1 MILTLQSLSISF
13 EDRVLFKNLSLSLA
27 QGERLALVG
36 ANGCGKTTLLRLITG
51 ELAPDSGQVILG
63 KHVRLGYA
71 SQESGIRTQD
81 TGEQNLTVYEAALE
95 VSRHLM
101 EMERELEEIHKQL
114 HDHHSPE
121 LLHKQEELQTAYERG
136 GGLTYKARTKSALIG
151 LGFPE
156 EDHTK
161 PARLLSGGQN
171 VKLRL
176 GRLLLSGAEL
186 LLLDEPTNHLDV
198 LAIRWLEDFLS
209 SYPGTIVLVSH
220 DRYFL
225 DRVATKTAAL
235 AHGRLTVY
243 KGGYSSYLKQKQ
255 EQDELARR
263 RYDNQIAEIHRIEGI
278 IEQQR
283 RFNQERNYVTIAS
296 KQKQIDRLKAELV
309 APDLRLRELSFR
321 FPSVP
326 VTGNEVLRVCG
337 LSKSFGEHHLFSD
350 LNALI
355 EKGDRAFILGANGCG
370 KTTLLNILR
379 RNLKAEEG
387 YFVWGANV
395 RVGVYDQMLQSN
407 LHAAHGSTSKTVLDE
422 VWDSFRTLTQTEVRS
437 ALGLF
442 LFSGDDVF
450 KPVNALSGGERARIA
465 LLKLMMSG
473 TNVLLLDEPT
483 NHLDIPSREALEN
496 ALTQFEGTIIAV
508 SHDRFLI
515 KKLATKILRLAP
527 DGLHP
532 CDLES
537 AMDMKPNSAAAQPG
551 SRPAGTPNEYHRKK
565 EAASRRRKL
574 ITALA
579 RCEAEIAALE
589 QSIERLH
596 AQLEANADDYEA
608 ILRLSAELREIEQQ
622 LEDQM
627 ALWEELSNGVE

>member
-1 MILTLQSLSISF
+1 MILTIQSLSISF
-13 EDRVLFKNLSLSLA
+13 EDRVLFQNINLSLA

-51 ELAPDSGQVILG
+51 ELAPDAGQVALG

-71 SQESGIRTQD
+71 SQEAGSGSQESGARD
-81 TGEQNLTVYEAALE
+81 LTVYEAALE

-101 EMERELEEIHKQL
+101 DMERELEEIHERL
-114 HDHHSPE
+114 HDDHSPA
-121 LLHKQEELQTAYERG
+121 LLHRREELQTAYERG
-136 GGLTYKARTKSALIG
+136 GGLTYKARARSALIG

-156 EDHTK
+156 EDHAK
-161 PARLLSGGQN
+161 PARLLSGGQD

-198 LAIRWLEDFLS
+198 LAIRWLEGFLS
-209 SYPGTIVLVSH
+209 AYPGTIVLVSH
-220 DRYFL
+220 DRTFL

-235 AHGRLTVY
+235 SHGKLAVY
-243 KGGYSSYLKQKQ
+243 KGGYSACLQQKQ
-255 EQDELARR
+255 ALDEQAKRNYE
-263 RYDNQIAEIHRIEGI
+263 NQMAEIRRIEGI

-283 RFNQERNYVTIAS
+283 RFNQKRNYVTIAS
-296 KQKQIDRLKAELV
+296 KQKQIDRLRAELV
-309 APDLRLRELSFR
+309 VPESHLRELSFR

-326 VTGNEVLRVCG
+326 VTGDEVLRITG
-337 LSKSFGEHHLFSD
+337 LSKSFGAHKLFSN

-379 RNLKAEEG
+379 RRLKAEEG

-395 RVGVYDQMLQSN
+395 RVGSYDQTLQRNFDSVG
-407 LHAAHGSTSKTVLDE
+407 GSTAKTVLDE
-422 VWDSFRTLTQTEVRS
+422 VWDSFRTLTQTEIRS

-450 KPVNALSGGERARIA
+450 KPVDALSGGERARVA

-473 TNVLLLDEPT
+473 ANVLLLDEPT
-483 NHLDIPSREALEN
+483 NHLDIPSREALER
-496 ALTQFEGTIIAV
+496 ALSQFEGTVVAV
-508 SHDRFLI
+508 SHDRFLV
-515 KKLATKILRLAP
+515 KKLATKVFGLFS

-532 CDLES
+532 CDVEA
-537 AMDMKPNSAAAQPG
+537 AMEMKPASAAAQPG
-551 SRPAGTPNEYHRKK
+551 SRPAGTEYHRKK
-565 EAASRRRKL
+565 EEASRQRRLAASLK
-574 ITALA
+574 
-579 RCEAEIAALE
+579 RCEEEIAGLE
-589 QSIERLH
+589 QSIAGLQAE
-596 AQLEANADDYEA
+596 LEANADGYEA
-608 ILRLSAELREIEQQ
+608 VLRISSALHAREARLEEQM
-622 LEDQM
+622 ER
-627 ALWEELSNGVE
+627 WEELSGEIE

>member
-1 MILTLQSLSISF
+1 M
-13 EDRVLFKNLSLSLA
+13 
-27 QGERLALVG
+27 VG
-36 ANGCGKTTLLRLITG
+36 AKGCGKTTLLRLVTG
-51 ELAPDSGQVILG
+51 ELAPDAGQVILG
-63 KHVRLGYA
+63 RHVRLGYA
-71 SQESGIRTQD
+71 AQEAGIRSQE
-81 TGEQNLTVYEAALE
+81 TGEENCTVYEAALE

-101 EMERELEEIHKQL
+101 DMEHELEEIHRQL

-151 LGFPE
+151 LGFLE

-161 PARLLSGGQN
+161 PAHLLSGGQN

-209 SYPGTIVLVSH
+209 AYPGTIILVSH

-243 KGGYSSYLKQKQ
+243 KGGYSAYLKQKQ
-255 EQDELARR
+255 EQDELTRR
-263 RYDNQIAEIHRIEGI
+263 HYDNQMAEIHRIEGI
-278 IEQQR
+278 IEQQK
-283 RFNQERNYVTIAS
+283 RFNQERNYITIAS
-296 KQKQIDRLKAELV
+296 KQKQIDRLKADLV
-309 APDLRLRELSFR
+309 APDYRLRELSFK

-326 VTGNEVLRVCG
+326 VTGNEVLRICG
-337 LSKSFGEHHLFSD
+337 LSKSFGANHLFSD
-350 LNALI
+350 LNILI
-355 EKGDRAFILGANGCG
+355 EKGDRVFILGANGCG

-379 RNLKAEEG
+379 RQLKAEEG

-395 RVGVYDQMLQSN
+395 RVGSYDQSLSN
-407 LHAAHGSTSKTVLDE
+407 IRSNKTVLDE
-422 VWDSFRTLTQTEVRS
+422 VWDSFRTLTHTEIRS

-442 LFSGDDVF
+442 LFSGNDVF
-450 KPVNALSGGERARIA
+450 KPVTALSGGERARIA
-465 LLKLMMSG
+465 LLKLLMSG
-473 TNVLLLDEPT
+473 ANVLLLDEPT
-483 NHLDIPSREALEN
+483 NHLDIPSREALEH

-508 SHDRFLI
+508 SHDRFLV
-515 KKLATKILRLAP
+515 KKLATKVLRLSP

-532 CDLES
+532 CDVES
-537 AMDMKPNSAAAQPG
+537 AMDMKPNSAAAHPR

-565 EAASRRRKL
+565 EEASRQRRL
-574 ITALA
+574 ATALT

-589 QSIERLH
+589 QSINLLH
-596 AQLEANADDYEA
+596 AQLEANADNYEA
-608 ILRLSAELREIEQQ
+608 ILCLSAELRELEQR

-627 ALWEELSNGVE
+627 ALWEELSGEVG